1 MIILKSLIDIYKYY
15 LGCLI
20 TRVIYTLI
28 IKFKKCNYAR
38 MAFNDTREDLIL
50 WSFTHSYK
58 TKYSFLCVI
67 FTQPLCYTMRRCGSD
82 DVKQEAIWKFIGEC
96 RTYPGRRPEFQIK
109 MFRIGWLPEKLRA
122 AKGVD
127 YLIKED
133 SSVFWSIFLSKI
145 IFSRSRWGFHLY
157 TSNIIKNVHIHY

>member
-1 MIILKSLIDIYKYY
+1 MLEWHSMTHEKTLFCDRSL
-15 LGCLI
+15 
-20 TRVIYTLI
+20 
-28 IKFKKCNYAR
+28 
-38 MAFNDTREDLIL
+38 
-50 WSFTHSYK
+50 SYK

-133 SSVFWSIFLSKI
+133 SSVF
-145 IFSRSRWGFHLY
+145 
-157 TSNIIKNVHIHY
+157 

>member
-1 MIILKSLIDIYKYY
+1 
-15 LGCLI
+15 
-20 TRVIYTLI
+20 
-28 IKFKKCNYAR
+28 
-38 MAFNDTREDLIL
+38 
-50 WSFTHSYK
+50 
-58 TKYSFLCVI
+58 
-67 FTQPLCYTMRRCGSD
+67 MRRCGSD

-133 SSVFWSIFLSKI
+133 SSVF
-145 IFSRSRWGFHLY
+145 
-157 TSNIIKNVHIHY
+157 